1 MAGERFYGLVGRSEP
16 MRELYRR
23 CSELAR
29 ADEPIW
35 ILGETGVGKS
45 GVARMIHARGP
56 RRDRPLVRLSAVGSE
71 VEGFSWDLERAT
83 REAGSGVLWIDEV
96 GDLNPESVGSLLS
109 LSEKPEAPGLL
120 ATTQRALPERIS
132 RRFAHRVVRVPP
144 LRERPEDVP
153 LLAVHFL
160 CRFTRRYR
168 KDLRFPDREV
178 LDRLATLPWPGN
190 VRELAN
196 ELEHAVVFTSEGGQ
210 IGWQAFSLELRKSIK
225 NETDSFSKTAV
236 TAI

>member
-23 CSELAR
+23 CTELAR
-29 ADEPIW
+29 TDGPVW
-35 ILGETGVGKS
+35 ITGETGVGKS
-45 GVARMIHARGP
+45 GIARLIHARGP
-56 RRDRPLVRLSAVGSE
+56 RRDHPLVCLSAVGSE
-71 VEGFSWDLERAT
+71 PETFSWDLARAA
-83 REAGSGVLWIDEV
+83 REAGDGVLWIDEA
-96 GDLNPESVGSLLS
+96 GDLSSESVAALLA
-109 LSEKPEAPGLL
+109 LCDPPEAPGLL
-120 ATTQRALPERIS
+120 ATTQRSLPEPIR
-132 RRFAHRVVRVPP
+132 RRFAHRIVRVPT

-160 CRFTRRYR
+160 CRFTRQYR

-196 ELEHAVVFTSEGGQ
+196 EIEHAVVLTPEGGQ
-210 IGWQAFSLELRKSIK
+210 IGWQAFSHDLRK
-225 NETDSFSKTAV
+225 V
-236 TAI
+236 TGSTSDPRLSVAL

>member
-16 MRELYRR
+16 MRELFRR
-23 CSELAR
+23 CTLLAR
-29 ADEPIW
+29 TDEPIW

-45 GVARMIHARGP
+45 GVARMVHARGP
-56 RRDRPLVRLSAVGSE
+56 RRDRPLVRFSAVGSDPE
-71 VEGFSWDLERAT
+71 TFSWDLAKAT
-83 REAGSGVLWIDEV
+83 AEAGGGVLWIDEV
-96 GDLNPESVGSLLS
+96 GDLHSESVASLLS
-109 LSEKPEAPGLL
+109 LSDQPEAPGLL
-120 ATTQRALPERIS
+120 ATTQAPLPERMQ
-132 RRFAHRVVRVPP
+132 RRFAHRVVRIPP

-196 ELEHAVVFTSEGGQ
+196 EIEHAVVFTPEGGQ
-210 IGWQAFSLELRKSIK
+210 IGWQAFSRELRNTTEHAS
-225 NETDSFSKTAV
+225 DPLSSTAV